1 MGAKSG
7 RRRVRERPARANKLE
22 GKGRD
27 ERVTT
32 INDAASGV
40 SEQGEGAAAAAAR
53 RQIYYD
59 TSGTPPR

>member
-40 SEQGEGAAAAAAR
+40 SEQGEGAAAAR

-59 TSGTPPR
+59 TSGTPAR